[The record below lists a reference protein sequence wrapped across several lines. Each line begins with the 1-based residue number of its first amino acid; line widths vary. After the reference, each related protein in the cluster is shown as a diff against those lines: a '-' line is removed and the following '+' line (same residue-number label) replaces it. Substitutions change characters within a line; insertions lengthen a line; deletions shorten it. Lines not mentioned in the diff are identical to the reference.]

1 MDVRLG
7 FVSYPAQRSGSQR
20 EEYMQFGFNAPAS
33 GNLSQHDDLV
43 RLAVE
48 GEAMGYDY
56 MTFSDHVVIPT
67 DIEARYPYSETGEFP
82 QGGRGDRHEQL
93 MMMAY
98 IAGKTSR
105 ARLVAS
111 VMVVPHRP
119 AVLAAKMIATLDV
132 LSGGR
137 VTLGI
142 GAGWMKEEFEALATP
157 PFAER
162 GAVTDE
168 YLAAFRELWTKDAP
182 QFEGRYVKFSN
193 ILLAPKPIQKPLPI
207 WVGGESPPALRR
219 VARFADGWYP
229 IPNNPQFPLDS
240 LPRFSAGVERLRK
253 VVREAGRDPASIQL
267 ATRLQAFGDKLPAKA
282 GDGEHRLFSGSNAE
296 VVADLRA
303 VRDLGVGYVDF
314 GFVGATADATLAD
327 MRRFREEV
335 LARV

>member
-1 MDVRLG
+1 
-7 FVSYPAQRSGSQR
+7 
-20 EEYMQFGFNAPAS
+20 MQFGFNAPAS
-33 GNLSQHDDLV
+33 GPLSERDSLA

-56 MTFSDHVVIPT
+56 MTFSDHIVIPA

-93 MMMAY
+93 IMMAY
-98 IAGKTSR
+98 IAGKTAR

-119 AVLAAKMIATLDV
+119 AVVTAKMLATLDV
-132 LSGGR
+132 LAGGR

-142 GAGWMKEEFEALATP
+142 GAGWMREEFEAVGTP

-182 QFEGRYVKFSN
+182 RFEGRYVRFSG
-193 ILLAPKPIQKPLPI
+193 ITLAPKPVQKPLPI

-229 IPNNPQFPLDS
+229 IPNNPQYPLDS
-240 LPRFSAGVERLRK
+240 LPRLAAGIERMRK
-253 VVREAGRDPASIQL
+253 VVREAGRDPSRIEI
-267 ATRLQAFGDKLPAKA
+267 ATRLQAFGKALPAKA
-282 GDGEHRLFSGSNAE
+282 GDGEKRLFSGSDAE
-296 VVADLRA
+296 VMADLRA
-303 VRDLGVGYVDF
+303 VRDLGVGAVDF
-314 GFVGATADATLAD
+314 GFTGATADAALAE
-327 MRRFREEV
+327 MRRFRQDV

>member
-1 MDVRLG
+1 
-7 FVSYPAQRSGSQR
+7 
-20 EEYMQFGFNAPAS
+20 MQFGFNAPAS
-33 GNLSQHDDLV
+33 GPLSARDSLV

-56 MTFSDHVVIPT
+56 MTFSDHVVMPS
-67 DIEARYPYSETGEFP
+67 DIAAKYPYSETGEFP

-119 AVLAAKMIATLDV
+119 AVLAGKMLATLDV

-137 VTLGI
+137 LTLGV
-142 GAGWMKEEFEALATP
+142 GAGWMREEFEALGTP

-168 YLAAFRELWTKDAP
+168 YLAVFRELWTEDEPSFAGK
-182 QFEGRYVKFSN
+182 YVRFTAIS
-193 ILLAPKPIQKPLPI
+193 AEPKPVQKPLPI
-207 WVGGESPPALRR
+207 WVGGESGPALRR
-219 VARFADGWYP
+219 VARFGDGWYP

-240 LPRFSAGVERLRK
+240 LPRFAAGIERMRK
-253 VVREAGRDPASIQL
+253 VVYEAGRDPKRIQI
-267 ATRLQAFGDKLPAKA
+267 AVRLQAFGEKLPAKA
-282 GDGEHRLFSGSNAE
+282 GDGERRLFSGTPAE
-296 VVADLRA
+296 IVADLRA
-303 VRDLGVGYVDF
+303 VRDLGVGCVDF
-314 GFVGATADATLAD
+314 GFAGPTAEATLAE

-335 LARV
+335 LGRV

>member
-1 MDVRLG
+1 
-7 FVSYPAQRSGSQR
+7 
-20 EEYMQFGFNAPAS
+20 MQFGFNAPAS
-33 GNLSQHDDLV
+33 GPLSPRDSLV

-48 GEAMGYDY
+48 GEALGYDY
-56 MTFSDHVVIPT
+56 MTFSDHIVMPT
-67 DIEARYPYSETGEFP
+67 DIDAKYPYSETGEFP

-93 MMMAY
+93 IMMAY

-119 AVLAAKMIATLDV
+119 AVVTAKMLATLDV

-142 GAGWMKEEFEALATP
+142 GAGWMREEFEAVGTP

-168 YLAAFRELWTKDAP
+168 YLAAFRELWTKDQP
-182 QFEGRYVKFSN
+182 RFDGKYVKFAD
-193 ILLAPKPIQKPLPI
+193 ITLAPKPVQRPLPV

-219 VARFADGWYP
+219 VARFAEGWYP
-229 IPNNPQFPLDS
+229 IPNNPQHPLDS
-240 LPRFSAGVERLRK
+240 LPRLAAGIERMRK
-253 VVREAGRDPASIQL
+253 VVAEAGRDPSRIQI
-267 ATRLQAFGDKLPAKA
+267 ATRLQAFGHNLPAKA
-282 GDGEHRLFSGSNAE
+282 GDGQKRLFSGSDAE
-296 VVADLRA
+296 VIADLRA
-303 VRDLGVGYVDF
+303 VRDLGVGFADF
-314 GFVGATADATLAD
+314 GFAGQTVDATLAD

>member
-1 MDVRLG
+1 
-7 FVSYPAQRSGSQR
+7 
-20 EEYMQFGFNAPAS
+20 MQFGFNAPAS
-33 GNLSQHDDLV
+33 GPLSPHDSLV

-56 MTFSDHVVIPT
+56 MTFSDHIVIPT
-67 DIEARYPYSETGEFP
+67 DIAAKYPYSETGEFP

-93 MMMAY
+93 IMMAY

-119 AVLAAKMIATLDV
+119 AVVTAKMLATLDV

-142 GAGWMKEEFEALATP
+142 GAGWMREEFEAVGTP

-168 YLAAFRELWTKDAP
+168 YLAAFRELWTKDQP
-182 QFEGRYVKFSN
+182 RFDGKYVRFAD
-193 ILLAPKPIQKPLPI
+193 ITMTPKPVQRPLPI

-219 VARFADGWYP
+219 VARFAEGWYP
-229 IPNNPQFPLDS
+229 IPNNPQHPLDS
-240 LPRFSAGVERLRK
+240 LPRLAAGIEHMRK
-253 VVREAGRDPASIQL
+253 LVAGAGRNSSRIQI
-267 ATRLQAFGDKLPAKA
+267 ATRLQAFGHNLPAKA
-282 GDGEHRLFSGSNAE
+282 GDGQKRLFSGSDAE
-296 VVADLRA
+296 VIADLRA
-303 VRDLGVGYVDF
+303 ARDLGVGFADF
-314 GFVGATADATLAD
+314 GFAGPTVEATLTD